1 MIMKKIFSIIMMAL
15 VGATMLFSQVVLTR
29 GGKVL
34 YDVALEDVDSI
45 TFVTDANGEQ
55 TESMSPNAQKDKLA
69 EIAEDFMEMFNP
81 KDQRDLIELADYLVY
96 KYEEYDW
103 EPAYEHYE
111 DELPFLRQLARG
123 IRTLVEENVTHNL
136 AMEIYKFPRFTGVF
150 EANDNE
156 ETWEYVGESDNIV
169 LRFKNE
175 EGETCE
181 AVLTGKGEEIS
192 VEFEYETDSVAT
204 KTWIESPGYEDH
216 LLVYVEEYVNG
227 NYGNRITFYDKN
239 GNWLSQEYYAEGA
252 VVPAHYEYQWVVTNG
267 YYHNEYYMQ
276 PNTAVLPST
285 ITFSLKESEKEHIA
299 LEMNF
304 DIKKSSHFNY
314 DMNLKIANLTFVNRV
329 SGNSKEAK
337 VNVDIKCGDKSL
349 LSAKVVAPAVL
360 LIDKTDKEDYWDWFL
375 KYVDAFYGDEDDIN
389 TEGLVQTGFVTA
401 EVDLINQLQ
410 IKASSKDVVNFYR
423 GLDKID
429 NYYDGKDGEPE
440 HYWEEYYYLYD
451 YNKAVADWYNS
462 NMQVGLYYNT
472 PVKQAELQMDLELDE
487 WTHSYGGYYDENG
500 EYVEEEY
507 VVIKDYNRIL
517 VLYFPQN
524 GTTYEFEDYFTE
536 VAFSSVLDM
545 AEDLVNSYIK
555 LAKYNDI
562 EPIDFDEW

>member
-1 MIMKKIFSIIMMAL
+1 MKKIFSIIMMAL
-15 VGATMLFSQVVLTR
+15 VSATMLFSQVVLTR

-55 TESMSPNAQKDKLA
+55 FEPMSPTEQKDKLV
-69 EIAEDFMEMFNP
+69 EIAENFMDMFKP
-81 KDQRDLIELADYLVY
+81 KDQRNLVELVDYLVY
-96 KYEEYDW
+96 KYGEYDW

-150 EANDNE
+150 EANDDE

-175 EGETCE
+175 DGETCE
-181 AVLTGKGEEIS
+181 AVLTGSGEEIS
-192 VEFEYETDSVAT
+192 VEFEYESDSVAT
-204 KTWIESPGYEDH
+204 KTWIESPGYDEYS
-216 LLVYVEEYVNG
+216 LVYVAEG
-227 NYGNRITFYDKN
+227 INYDYGRYITFYDEK
-239 GNWLSQEYYAEGA
+239 GNWVSDEYYEEGS
-252 VVPAHYEYQWVVTNG
+252 VIPAHYEYQWVVTNG
-267 YYHNEYYMQ
+267 YYRNEYYMQ

-285 ITFSLKESEKEHIA
+285 VTFSLKEGANEHIA

-304 DIKKSSHFNY
+304 DIEKSKHVNY
-314 DMNLKIANLTFVNRV
+314 AMNLKIANLSFANTT
-329 SGNSKEAK
+329 SMNSKEAK

-349 LSAKVVAPAVL
+349 LSAKVVAPAVVL
-360 LIDKTDKEDYWDWFL
+360 LDKEDKEEYEDWFW
-375 KYVDAFYGDEDDIN
+375 KYSEAFYDDDEDVN

-410 IKASSKDVVNFYR
+410 VKASSKDIAKFYR

-429 NYYDGKDGEPE
+429 SYYDEKGDPE
-440 HYWEEYYYLYD
+440 NYWENYWYQYD
-451 YNKAVADWYNS
+451 YNKAVADWYNT

-472 PVKQAELQMDLELDE
+472 PVKQAELLMDLELDE
-487 WTHSYGGYYDENG
+487 WTDSYGGYYDENG
-500 EYVEEEY
+500 KYVEEEE
-507 VVIKDYNRIL
+507 VVIKDYDQIL

-536 VAFSSVLDM
+536 VAFSSVIDL
-545 AEDLVNSYIK
+545 AEDLINSYIK
-555 LAKYNDI
+555 LAKYNEI

>member
-1 MIMKKIFSIIMMAL
+1 MAL
-15 VGATMLFSQVVLTR
+15 VSATMLFSQVVLTR

-55 TESMSPNAQKDKLA
+55 FEPMSPTEQKDKLV
-69 EIAEDFMEMFNP
+69 EIAENFMDMFKP
-81 KDQRDLIELADYLVY
+81 KDQRNLVELVDYLVY
-96 KYEEYDW
+96 KYGEYDW

-150 EANDNE
+150 EANDDE
-156 ETWEYVGESDNIV
+156 ETWEYVGESNNIV

-175 EGETCE
+175 DGETCE
-181 AVLTGKGEEIS
+181 AVLTGSGEEIS
-192 VEFEYETDSVAT
+192 VEFEYESDSVAT
-204 KTWIESPGYEDH
+204 KTWIESPGYDEY
-216 LLVYVEEYVNG
+216 LLVYVEEG
-227 NYGNRITFYDKN
+227 INYDYGRYITFYDEK
-239 GNWLSQEYYAEGA
+239 GNWVSDEYYEEGS
-252 VVPAHYEYQWVVTNG
+252 VIPAHYEYQWVVTNG
-267 YYHNEYYMQ
+267 YYRNEYYMQ
-276 PNTAVLPST
+276 PNTAILPST
-285 ITFSLKESEKEHIA
+285 ITFSLKEGANEHIA

-304 DIKKSSHFNY
+304 DIEKSKHVNY
-314 DMNLKIANLTFVNRV
+314 AMNLKIANLSFANTTSV
-329 SGNSKEAK
+329 NSKEAK

-349 LSAKVVAPAVL
+349 LSAKVVAPAVVL
-360 LIDKTDKEDYWDWFL
+360 LDKEDKEEYEDWFW
-375 KYVDAFYGDEDDIN
+375 KYSEAFYDDDEDVN

-410 IKASSKDVVNFYR
+410 VKASSKDIAKFYR

-429 NYYDGKDGEPE
+429 SYYDEKDGDPE
-440 HYWEEYYYLYD
+440 NYWENYRYQYD
-451 YNKAVADWYNS
+451 YNKAYADWYNT

-487 WTHSYGGYYDENG
+487 WTDSYWDNETEEY
-500 EYVEEEY
+500 EYVT
-507 VVIKDYNRIL
+507 IKDYDQIL

-536 VAFSSVLDM
+536 VAFGSVIDL
-545 AEDLVNSYIK
+545 AEDLINSYIK
-555 LAKYNDI
+555 LAKYNEI

>member
-1 MIMKKIFSIIMMAL
+1 MKKIFSILMIAL
-15 VGATMLFSQVVLTR
+15 FGATMLFSQVVLTR

-45 TFVTDANGEQ
+45 TFVTDDNGEAME
-55 TESMSPNAQKDKLA
+55 TLSPNAQKDKLV
-69 EIAEDFMEMFNP
+69 EIAEEMMEMFRP
-81 KDQRDLIELADYLVY
+81 KDQRELIELADYLVY
-96 KYEEYDW
+96 KYGEYDW

-136 AMEIYKFPRFTGVF
+136 AMEIYKFPRFTGIF
-150 EANDNE
+150 EANDDE

-175 EGETCE
+175 EGEVCE

-192 VEFEYETDSVAT
+192 VEFEYESDSVAT
-204 KTWIESPGYEDH
+204 KTWIESPGYTDRI
-216 LLVYVEEYVNG
+216 LVYVEESI
-227 NYGNRITFYDKN
+227 NYDYGRYITFYDEN
-239 GNWLSQEYYAEGA
+239 GHWISDEYYEEGG
-252 VVPAHYEYQWVVTNG
+252 VIPAHYEYQWVVTNG
-267 YYHNEYYMQ
+267 YYRNEYYMQ

-285 ITFSLKESEKEHIA
+285 ITFLLKEGANEHIA

-304 DIKKSSHFNY
+304 DIEKSKHVNY
-314 DMNLKIANLTFVNRV
+314 AMNLKIANLSFVNTTSV
-329 SGNSKEAK
+329 NSKEAK

-360 LIDKTDKEDYWDWFL
+360 LLDKTDKEEYEEWFERYL
-375 KYVDAFYGDEDDIN
+375 NAFDEYDDVS
-389 TEGLVQTGFVTA
+389 ERLETGFITA
-401 EVDLINQLQ
+401 EVDLINKLQ
-410 IKASSKDVVNFYR
+410 IKASSKDVVKFYR

-429 NYYDGKDGEPE
+429 CYYDEKDGDPE
-440 HYWEEYYYLYD
+440 HYWERYYYQYD

-487 WTHSYGGYYDENG
+487 WTDSYGGYYDENG

-507 VVIKDYNRIL
+507 VVIKDYDQIL

-536 VAFSSVLDM
+536 VAFSSVIDL
-545 AEDLVNSYIK
+545 AEDLINSYIK
-555 LAKYNDI
+555 LAKYNEI

>member
-1 MIMKKIFSIIMMAL
+1 MKKIFSIIMMAL

-55 TESMSPNAQKDKLA
+55 FEPMSPTEQKDKLV
-69 EIAEDFMEMFNP
+69 EIAENFMDMFKP
-81 KDQRDLIELADYLVY
+81 KDQRNLVELVDYLVY
-96 KYEEYDW
+96 KYGEYDW

-156 ETWEYVGESDNIV
+156 ETWEYVGESNNIV

-175 EGETCE
+175 DGETCE
-181 AVLTGKGEEIS
+181 AVLTGSGEEIS
-192 VEFEYETDSVAT
+192 VEFEYESDSVAT
-204 KTWIESPGYEDH
+204 KTWIEVPGYDEYS
-216 LLVYVEEYVNG
+216 LVYVAEG
-227 NYGNRITFYDKN
+227 INYDYGRYITFYDEK
-239 GNWLSQEYYAEGA
+239 GNWVSDEYYEEGS
-252 VVPAHYEYQWVVTNG
+252 VIPAHYEYQWVVTNG
-267 YYHNEYYMQ
+267 YYRNEYYMQ

-285 ITFSLKESEKEHIA
+285 ITFSLKEGANEHIA

-304 DIKKSSHFNY
+304 DIEKSKHVNY
-314 DMNLKIANLTFVNRV
+314 AMNLKIANLSFVNTTSV
-329 SGNSKEAK
+329 NSKEAK

-349 LSAKVVAPAVL
+349 LSAKVVAPAVVL
-360 LIDKTDKEDYWDWFL
+360 LDKEDKEEYEDWFW
-375 KYVDAFYGDEDDIN
+375 KYFEAFYDDDDDVN

-410 IKASSKDVVNFYR
+410 VKASSKDIAKFYR

-429 NYYDGKDGEPE
+429 SYYDEKDGDPE
-440 HYWEEYYYLYD
+440 NYWENYRYQYD
-451 YNKAVADWYNS
+451 YNKAVADWYNT

-472 PVKQAELQMDLELDE
+472 PVKQAELQMDVELDE
-487 WTHSYGGYYDENG
+487 WYNGY
-500 EYVEEEY
+500 EE
-507 VVIKDYNRIL
+507 IKDYDQIL

-536 VAFSSVLDM
+536 VAFGSLIDL

-555 LAKYNDI
+555 LAKYNEI
-562 EPIDFDEW
+562 EPIEF

>member
-1 MIMKKIFSIIMMAL
+1 MMAL
-15 VGATMLFSQVVLTR
+15 VSATMLFSQVVLTR

-55 TESMSPNAQKDKLA
+55 FEPMSPTEQKDKLV
-69 EIAEDFMEMFNP
+69 EIAENFMDMFKP
-81 KDQRDLIELADYLVY
+81 KDQRNLVELVDYLVY
-96 KYEEYDW
+96 KYGEYDW

-150 EANDNE
+150 EANDDE

-175 EGETCE
+175 DGETCE
-181 AVLTGKGEEIS
+181 AVLTGSGEEIS
-192 VEFEYETDSVAT
+192 VEFEYESDSVAT
-204 KTWIESPGYEDH
+204 KTWIESPGYDEYS
-216 LLVYVEEYVNG
+216 LVYVAEG
-227 NYGNRITFYDKN
+227 INYDYGRYITFYDEK
-239 GNWLSQEYYAEGA
+239 GNWVSDEYYEEGS
-252 VVPAHYEYQWVVTNG
+252 VIPAHYEYQWVVTNG
-267 YYHNEYYMQ
+267 YYRNEYYMQ

-285 ITFSLKESEKEHIA
+285 VTFSLKEGANEHIA

-304 DIKKSSHFNY
+304 DIEKSKHVNY
-314 DMNLKIANLTFVNRV
+314 AMNLKIANLSFANTT
-329 SGNSKEAK
+329 SMNSKEAK

-349 LSAKVVAPAVL
+349 LSAKVVAPAVVL
-360 LIDKTDKEDYWDWFL
+360 LDKEDKEEYEDWFW
-375 KYVDAFYGDEDDIN
+375 KYSEAFYDDDEDVN

-410 IKASSKDVVNFYR
+410 VKASSKDIAKFYR

-429 NYYDGKDGEPE
+429 SYYDEKGDPE
-440 HYWEEYYYLYD
+440 NYWENYWYQYD
-451 YNKAVADWYNS
+451 YNKAVADWYNT

-472 PVKQAELQMDLELDE
+472 PVKQAELLMDLELDE
-487 WTHSYGGYYDENG
+487 WTDSYGGYYDENG
-500 EYVEEEY
+500 KYVEEEE
-507 VVIKDYNRIL
+507 VVIKDYDQIL

-536 VAFSSVLDM
+536 VAFSSVIDL
-545 AEDLVNSYIK
+545 AEDLINSYIK
-555 LAKYNDI
+555 LAKYNEI